1 MIVSSLFLKIIVMI
15 GLLITI
21 AAPVLLIVMW
31 IKDWKKGQLW

>member
-1 MIVSSLFLKIIVMI
+1 MIVSSLFLKIIVII

-21 AAPVLLIVMW
+21 AAPVLLIIMW

>member
-1 MIVSSLFLKIIVMI
+1 MIVSSVFLKVIVMI
-15 GLLITI
+15 GLVITI

>member
-21 AAPVLLIVMW
+21 AAPVLLIIMW

>member
-1 MIVSSLFLKIIVMI
+1 MIVSSLFLKIIVII

-31 IKDWKKGQLW
+31 IKDWKKSQLW

>member
-1 MIVSSLFLKIIVMI
+1 MIVSSLFLKIIVII